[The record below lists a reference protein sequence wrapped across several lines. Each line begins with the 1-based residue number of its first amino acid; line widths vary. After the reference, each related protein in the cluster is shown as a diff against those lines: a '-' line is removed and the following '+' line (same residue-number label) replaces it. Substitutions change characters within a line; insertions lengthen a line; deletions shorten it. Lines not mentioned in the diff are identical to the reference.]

1 MAIRTIAQ
9 LKAWFKRGM
18 FPTESQFAD
27 WMDSYRHK
35 QESVEMS
42 EVSGLTSALNKKY
55 NTSEANAL
63 IRKVDGAMQEMDVV
77 RTEMGDM
84 RDEMELLSNTLT
96 DRSYTL
102 DFGQT
107 GTVVQ
112 DVNMEGEEVVMLEL
126 RLFNVSK
133 LMVTTGELVRHE
145 VDPENP
151 GEITIAAGGL
161 ATWEIERESDELAAV
176 GVKCRRVRTSAP
188 ENEAEPEE

>member
-35 QESVEMS
+35 QEKVSMS
-42 EVSGLTSALNKKY
+42 DVSGLTIALNQKY

-77 RTEMGDM
+77 RTEMEGM
-84 RDEMELLSNTLT
+84 REEMELLSNTLT

-126 RLFNVSK
+126 RLFNVCK

-151 GEITIAAGGL
+151 GEISIAAGSL

-176 GVKCRRVRTSAP
+176 GVRCRRVRTAP
-188 ENEAEPEE
+188 PESEEPEE